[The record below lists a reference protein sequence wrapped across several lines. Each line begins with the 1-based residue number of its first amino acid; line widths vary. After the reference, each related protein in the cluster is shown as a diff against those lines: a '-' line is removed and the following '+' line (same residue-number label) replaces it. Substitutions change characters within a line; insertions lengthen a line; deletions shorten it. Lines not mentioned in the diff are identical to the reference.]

1 MEEMNSSNRAEQ
13 ENYGAEGLVYA
24 KNQNVEYDYIQ
35 QQQDEQPQKDSRS
48 TTLDHIPPQKKI

>member
-35 QQQDEQPQKDSRS
+35 QQQDEQPQKGSRS
-48 TTLDHIPPQKKI
+48 TT

>member
-35 QQQDEQPQKDSRS
+35 QQDKQPQKGSRS
-48 TTLDHIPPQKKI
+48 TT